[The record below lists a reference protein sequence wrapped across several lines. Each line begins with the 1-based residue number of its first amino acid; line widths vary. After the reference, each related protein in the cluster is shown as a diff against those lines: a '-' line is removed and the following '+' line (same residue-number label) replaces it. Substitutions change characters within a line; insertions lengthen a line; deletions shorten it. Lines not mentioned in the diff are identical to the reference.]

1 MKKYKKLFL
10 LCTLFFISFC
20 IVPGNIIAQP
30 SDGEVIVDPDAP
42 IDGGVGLLIAAGV
55 GYGYKKYRNS
65 RKNKPVSF
73 K

>member
-1 MKKYKKLFL
+1 MKKYSKWMLIFSVI
-10 LCTLFFISFC
+10 FISL
-20 IVPGNIIAQP
+20 IVLPGILSAQP
-30 SDGEVIVDPDAP
+30 ADGDYDPDAP